1 MIFSKI
7 VWNPPVGIDLGFF
20 TIHFYSLMFVVAFSL
35 GYYLMKKIYI
45 NEGQSM
51 EHLESILMY
60 AVIATLLGARLG
72 HVIFYQSELITQDF
86 FSVFLPFQF
95 NPEFKFTGFQGLA
108 SHGAAIAFVIS
119 MTMYAKKVVKKTPL
133 WVLDRVTIPAAF
145 GGIFVRLG
153 NFFNSEII
161 GNKTNAATGVKFVK
175 AELSEYQV
183 TKLTGIADS
192 KKAYDAVVNNPKFQ
206 SVLESL
212 DFRHPAQMYESFGYV
227 FVSFILLYL
236 YWKTDKS
243 KQQGFMFGT
252 YMLLIFFVRF
262 LVEFVKKSQGG
273 FEESWGLISTGQWLS
288 IPFMAAGIYFIVTAK
303 NKKAKKRF
311 LKLSLKTRQWLH

>member
-212 DFRHPAQMYESFGYV
+212 DFRHPAQMYESFGYI

-288 IPFMAAGIYFIVTAK
+288 IPFMAVGIYFIVTAK
-303 NKKAKKRF
+303 NKTAK
-311 LKLSLKTRQWLH
+311 

>member
-45 NEGQSM
+45 NDGQSM

-161 GNKTNAATGVKFVK
+161 GNKTSAATGVKFVK

-183 TKLTGIADS
+183 TKLTGIADP
-192 KKAYDAVVNNPKFQ
+192 KKAYDAVVNNQKFQ

-288 IPFMAAGIYFIVTAK
+288 IPFMAVGIYFIVTAK
-303 NKKAKKRF
+303 NKTAK
-311 LKLSLKTRQWLH
+311 

>member
-183 TKLTGIADS
+183 TKLTGISDS

-212 DFRHPAQMYESFGYV
+212 DFRHPAQMYESFGYI

-288 IPFMAAGIYFIVTAK
+288 IPFMAVGIYFIVTAK
-303 NKKAKKRF
+303 NKTAK
-311 LKLSLKTRQWLH
+311 